1 MAGYGVQFNVYLIM
15 KGRVFVQLVSLA
27 MVFSICLGLLGQVVT
42 DADGIR
48 HIERSCAP
56 IEEGTN
62 QLSPAPAI
70 LVGNLIKVVYSP
82 HCDRLLQ
89 HRDPGY
95 GSSVAVAC
103 RLARASPLG

>member
-1 MAGYGVQFNVYLIM
+1 M
-15 KGRVFVQLVSLA
+15 KGRFFRPLVSLA
-27 MVFSICLGLLGQVVT
+27 VVFSISFGMLGQVAT

-48 HIERSCAP
+48 HIERTCAA
-56 IEEGTN
+56 IEEGIN

-70 LVGNLIKVVYSP
+70 LVGNLVKVVYSP
-82 HCDRLLQ
+82 RFDRLLQ
-89 HRDPGY
+89 HRAQED